1 MGLGSD
7 GVGIWAI
14 LSWREGYSLLPH
26 IYVYGNIYIYIYSVC
41 CQAGAVPCS
50 LCSVTVEAS
59 AYTALCCF
67 GIPDCCWGS
76 PASALLYANS
86 EQVQKALQ
94 RSSGCREGREA
105 QEAVF
110 LLTAADGFFL
120 LGRGS
125 SCDLWH

>member
-1 MGLGSD
+1 MGNPELER
-7 GVGIWAI
+7 GVQSPAPYICVWK
-14 LSWREGYSLLPH
+14 
-26 IYVYGNIYIYIYSVC
+26 YIYI
-41 CQAGAVPCS
+41 AVPCS

-94 RSSGCREGREA
+94 RSSGCREGWEA